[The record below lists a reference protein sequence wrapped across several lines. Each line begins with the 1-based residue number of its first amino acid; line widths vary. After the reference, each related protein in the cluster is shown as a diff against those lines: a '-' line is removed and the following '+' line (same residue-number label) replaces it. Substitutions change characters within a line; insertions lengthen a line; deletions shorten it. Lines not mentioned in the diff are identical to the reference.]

1 MNQSTVTKRR
11 VYLSSPHMSGGEQGA
26 IADAF
31 ASNWIAPLGPHVDA
45 FEQEFTGLV
54 GTSGA
59 LALSSGTAALHL
71 ALIVAGVR
79 PGDDVAVSTLTFA
92 ASVNPIIYVGARP
105 VFIDSE
111 RTSWNMDPELLA
123 TFLAERARAGRLP
136 AAVIVVHLYGQSANL
151 SPILGICERYGIPVI
166 EDAAEALGA
175 SYQGQA
181 PGTAGL
187 LGVYSFNGNKIIT
200 TSGGGMLVSN
210 DAALIAHARKLATQA
225 RDPKPY
231 YEHSEVGYNY
241 RLSNV
246 LAAVGRCQLR
256 VLSQRVAARRR
267 NFDFYRE
274 ALGGL
279 PGVGFMPEARWGL
292 HTRWLTVL
300 TLDSETCG
308 LTPEDL
314 RIALE
319 AENIESRP
327 VWKPMHQQPV
337 FAGYE
342 RVGGRVADDLFSRG
356 LCLPSGSNLT
366 VEELEGVVATIQA
379 AYSAA
384 PPAISRKS
392 A

>member
-1 MNQSTVTKRR
+1 M
-11 VYLSSPHMSGGEQGA
+11 
-26 IADAF
+26 
-31 ASNWIAPLGPHVDA
+31 
-45 FEQEFTGLV
+45 
-54 GTSGA
+54 
-59 LALSSGTAALHL
+59 
-71 ALIVAGVR
+71 
-79 PGDDVAVSTLTFA
+79 
-92 ASVNPIIYVGARP
+92 
-105 VFIDSE
+105 
-111 RTSWNMDPELLA
+111 
-123 TFLAERARAGRLP
+123 
-136 AAVIVVHLYGQSANL
+136 
-151 SPILGICERYGIPVI
+151 
-166 EDAAEALGA
+166 
-175 SYQGQA
+175 
-181 PGTAGL
+181 
-187 LGVYSFNGNKIIT
+187 
-200 TSGGGMLVSN
+200 
-210 DAALIAHARKLATQA
+210 
-225 RDPKPY
+225 
-231 YEHSEVGYNY
+231 
-241 RLSNV
+241 
-246 LAAVGRCQLR
+246 
-256 VLSQRVAARRR
+256 AARRR